1 MGIQNSNK
9 SSYYNLLK
17 TKMKTLYDKIESSEA
32 NIKYS

>member
-1 MGIQNSNK
+1 MGIQN
-9 SSYYNLLK
+9 SYYNLLK